1 MTPNRMTTVINTSD
15 ITSTMSKASNMNLK
29 AIMALNKNIAR
40 LCELLENGARFT
52 DDMPVKK
59 GKRVEKRTRK
69 KKDPNAPKRPNTAHC
84 LYIKKMVELLNK
96 KHGATKKGDEGFLNF
111 KTGMEDKTI
120 MAGWKNADNK
130 VKKWAIAEN
139 AKLMK
144 EYKKELAQYEATKPA
159 VEAVSDT
166 DSETEEPV
174 KKRGRPK
181 KKVTIK
187 EPEVDG
193 VDLLQQS
200 APEMEEELIVEEEA
214 TPPAG
219 YKKFAYMG
227 TQEEYNDV
235 TLYKNGDDTVI
246 DAEFAVIGKF
256 DEASGL
262 IGQDKKEA
270 DELEEDEFPEIEL
283 SENEDEFDFE

>member
-1 MTPNRMTTVINTSD
+1 
-15 ITSTMSKASNMNLK
+15 
-29 AIMALNKNIAR
+29 
-40 LCELLENGARFT
+40 
-52 DDMPVKK
+52 
-59 GKRVEKRTRK
+59 
-69 KKDPNAPKRPNTAHC
+69 
-84 LYIKKMVELLNK
+84 
-96 KHGATKKGDEGFLNF
+96 
-111 KTGMEDKTI
+111 MEDKTI

-193 VDLLQQS
+193 IDLLQQS

-214 TPPAG
+214 TPTG
-219 YKKFAYMG
+219 R
-227 TQEEYNDV
+227 
-235 TLYKNGDDTVI
+235 I
-246 DAEFAVIGKF
+246 
-256 DEASGL
+256 
-262 IGQDKKEA
+262 
-270 DELEEDEFPEIEL
+270 
-283 SENEDEFDFE
+283 

>member
-1 MTPNRMTTVINTSD
+1 
-15 ITSTMSKASNMNLK
+15 
-29 AIMALNKNIAR
+29 
-40 LCELLENGARFT
+40 
-52 DDMPVKK
+52 MPVKK

-84 LYIKKMVELLNK
+84 LYIKKMVQLLNK
-96 KHGATKKGDEGFLNF
+96 KHNAVKKGDEGFLNF
-111 KTGMEDKTI
+111 KTGMENKTV

-144 EYKKELAQYEATKPA
+144 DYKKELAQYEANKPA

-193 VDLLQQS
+193 FDLLQQS
-200 APEMEEELIVEEEA
+200 APEMEEELIVEEEVA
-214 TPPAG
+214 PPAG

-227 TQEEYNDV
+227 TQDEYNDV
-235 TLYKNGDDTVI
+235 TLYKNSDDTVI

-262 IGQDKKEA
+262 IGQGKKET
-270 DELEEDEFPEIEL
+270 DELDVDEFPEIEL
-283 SENEDEFDFE
+283 SDNDDEFDFE